1 MYCLNDKQ
9 IDFILGDISARGIGM
24 VSLQQNLLDHICCI
38 IEQDLD
44 EDGDFEHFYQQT
56 VSRFY
61 KSELR
66 EIEVEAINL
75 LTHKNYYAMKKV
87 MLGSG
92 AVSSFLLTVGLILK
106 FGHWPGAA
114 VCLVLG
120 IFILSFVFLPLVFTL
135 KIKEQKSN
143 REKAV
148 VAIGALA
155 ASLICLWIL
164 FKIMHWPFANVM
176 SLIAIGIMIFVFLPV
191 YLFTGIRN
199 PETKTNTIVSSIL
212 IIAGCGLVLTLVRSP
227 AGTRE
232 QYAMNSGNFFRN
244 EMILKSERNQGSPLQ
259 NATEKNIFSL
269 CESIKRFLV
278 FKETGSNEI
287 SADFES
293 KGQLLGDSSAAM
305 HFSSS
310 TEMEKEIAELCDNI
324 EVYNKG
330 IKSGQQPISLAR
342 TILKAPE
349 KKVTDALND
358 FVQIQMIVL
367 QNQQKPIASR

>member
-9 IDFILGDISARGIGM
+9 IDFILGDIRARGIGM
-24 VSLQQNLLDHICCI
+24 VSLQQDLLDHICCI
-38 IEQDLD
+38 IEHDLD
-44 EDGDFEHFYQQT
+44 EDGDFEHFYEQT

-92 AVSSFLLTVGLILK
+92 AASSFLLTIGLILK

-120 IFILSFVFLPLVFTL
+120 IFILSFMFLPLMFAL

-155 ASLICLWIL
+155 ASLICLGIL
-164 FKIMHWPFANVM
+164 FKMMHWPFANVM

-191 YLFTGIRN
+191 YLFAGIRN

-212 IIAGCGLVLTLVRSP
+212 IVAGCGLVLTLVRSP

-232 QYAMNSGNFFRN
+232 QYAMNSGNFFRS
-244 EMILKSERNQGSPLQ
+244 EMILKSEQKQGIPLQ
-259 NATEKNIFSL
+259 NPTERNIFSL
-269 CESIKRFLV
+269 CESVKTFLV

-293 KGQLLGDSSAAM
+293 KELFLGDSSAEN
-305 HFSSS
+305 HLSSS
-310 TEMEKEIAELCDNI
+310 AEMEKKISELRQNI

-330 IKSGQQPISLAR
+330 IKSGQQPILLTR
-342 TILKAPE
+342 TVLEIPG

-358 FVQIQMIVL
+358 LVQIQMIVL
-367 QNQQKPIASR
+367 QNGQQLLASR

>member
-9 IDFILGDISARGIGM
+9 IDFILDDISARGIGM
-24 VSLQQNLLDHICCI
+24 VGLQQDLLDHICCI

-44 EDGDFEHFYQQT
+44 EDGDFERFYEQT

-66 EIEVEAINL
+66 EIEVEAIHL

-92 AVSSFLLTVGLILK
+92 AASSFLLTIGLILK

-114 VCLVLG
+114 VSLVLG
-120 IFILSFVFLPLVFTL
+120 IFILSFVFLPLLFAL

-143 REKAV
+143 TEKAV

-155 ASLICLWIL
+155 ASLICLGIL
-164 FKIMHWPFANVM
+164 FKMMHWPFANVM
-176 SLIAIGIMIFVFLPV
+176 SLIAIGIMIFAFLPV

-199 PETKTNTIVSSIL
+199 PEARTNTIVSSIL
-212 IIAGCGLVLTLVRSP
+212 IVAGCGLVLTLVRSP

-232 QYAMNSGNFFRN
+232 QYAMNSGSFFRN
-244 EMILKSERNQGSPLQ
+244 EMILKSEQKQGSPLQ
-259 NATEKNIFSL
+259 DPMEINIFSL
-269 CESIKRFLV
+269 CESVKRFLV

-287 SADFES
+287 SADFENE
-293 KGQLLGDSSAAM
+293 GVLLGDSSAEN
-305 HFSSS
+305 HFNASA
-310 TEMEKEIAELCDNI
+310 EMEKKIAELRQNI
-324 EVYNKG
+324 EAYNKD
-330 IKSGQQPISLAR
+330 IKSGQQPIPLTR
-342 TILKAPE
+342 TVLEIPE

-358 FVQIQMIVL
+358 LVQIQMIVL
-367 QNQQKPIASR
+367 QNRHQLIASR